1 MKKAINYFT
10 KFEWTLWSISI
21 LCIIF
26 SFIFFGQESYLEL
39 VASLIGATSLIF
51 CAKGNPFGNALMI
64 VFCILYAI
72 ISYSFRYYG
81 ELLTYAGMSLP
92 MAVFSLISWLRHPFD
107 GKKSEVTVN
116 TLTKKDII
124 QMIFFTVLV
133 TIVFYFILKYLNN
146 ANIIP
151 STLSVTTS
159 FAAVFLCYKISPY
172 FALVYAANDIVL
184 IILCVMAA
192 ITDISYLSVII
203 CFIVF
208 LVNDLYGFFNWK
220 KMQKNQQ
227 A

>member
-159 FAAVFLCYKISPY
+159 FAAVFLCYKRSPY

-184 IILCVMAA
+184 IILWVMAA

>member
-72 ISYSFRYYG
+72 ISYSFKYYG
-81 ELLTYAGMSLP
+81 ELLTYVGMSLP

-146 ANIIP
+146 ANLIP

-159 FAAVFLCYKISPY
+159 FAAVFLCYKRSPY

-184 IILCVMAA
+184 IVLWILAA
-192 ITDISYLSVII
+192 FTDISYLSVII
-203 CFIVF
+203 CFAVF
-208 LVNDLYGFFNWK
+208 LANDIYGFLNWK